1 MNNGILARASGNW
14 LVRTAAAALVA
25 TGLTMG
31 AALADDGLGTA
42 KAPINLRIIA
52 NSAFSHTWQSVL
64 VPEFNKVYPNIR
76 VTIDGVPYAEHLA
89 KLMLEATST
98 NPEYDVLII
107 DDPWTPQLAQLGAL
121 VDLKGPKVAPITSAE
136 YDWAD
141 FNAAPL
147 AAGEW
152 KGVQYAVPVRSNM
165 LLMFYNRAHYKKAGL
180 PEPTPMLTWEQYLAQ
195 APKLVQDMN
204 GDGVID
210 AWAVDTFFVRD
221 QLTPTI
227 WQGILN
233 ANGGSLLD
241 EKGAPAFNGALGVA
255 ALDTH
260 RKLLDFAPPGA
271 LGHGLQESLQAFR
284 QGAVA
289 TMFMWGSV
297 YKATGVDPKA
307 STLTLKELGM
317 QVMPVGTAG
326 PGTHRGIWTAGIS
339 AKTKHLKASWA
350 FVEWLT
356 SKQGEK
362 VNVSLAGS
370 FPARK
375 STLGAPSEDWLK
387 PVYSSLQQSYDVAAN
402 GKMWRIR
409 SPRSDATQQ
418 ILADEVARALAG
430 QVSSKVALDE
440 AAKRIAKIVK

>member
-1 MNNGILARASGNW
+1 MNNGISALAPRNW
-14 LVRTAAAALVA
+14 LLRTAAAALMA

-31 AALADDGLGTA
+31 GALADDALGTA
-42 KAPINLRIIA
+42 KAPIELRIIA

-64 VPEFNKVYPNIR
+64 VPEFNKVYPNIK
-76 VTIDGVPYAEHLA
+76 VTIDGVPYNEHLA
-89 KLMLEATST
+89 KLMLEATSA
-98 NPEYDVLII
+98 NPEYDVLVI

-121 VDLKGPKVAPITSAE
+121 VDLKRPDVAAITSKD

-152 KGVQYAVPVRSNM
+152 KGVQYSIPVRSNM

-180 PEPTPMLTWEQYLAQ
+180 PEPTPALTWDQYFEQ

-204 GDGVID
+204 GDGTID

-221 QLTPTI
+221 QLTPPI
-227 WQGILN
+227 WQTIMN
-233 ANGGSLLD
+233 SNGGSLLD
-241 EKGAPAFNGALGVA
+241 DKGAPVFNNEVGVA
-255 ALDTH
+255 ALNMH
-260 RKLLDFAPPGA
+260 KKLLDYAPPGA

-307 STLTLKELGM
+307 SKLTLNELGM
-317 QVMPVGTAG
+317 QVMPVGKVSAG
-326 PGTHRGIWTAGIS
+326 AHRGIWTAGIS

-362 VNVSLAGS
+362 TNVSLAGS

-375 STLGAPSEDWLK
+375 STLSAPAEDWQK
-387 PVYSSLQQSYDVAAN
+387 PVFSTLQQAYDVAEK

-418 ILADEVARALAG
+418 VLADEVARALAG
-430 QVSSKVALDE
+430 QVSSKEALDV
-440 AAKRIAKIVK
+440 AANRIAKILK

>member
-1 MNNGILARASGNW
+1 M
-14 LVRTAAAALVA
+14 A

-31 AALADDGLGTA
+31 GALADDGLGTA
-42 KAPINLRIIA
+42 KAPIELRIIA

-64 VPEFNKVYPNIR
+64 VPEFNKIYPNIK
-76 VTIDGVPYAEHLA
+76 VTIDGVPYNEHLA
-89 KLMLEATST
+89 KLMLEATSAS
-98 NPEYDVLII
+98 PEYDVLVI

-121 VDLKGPKVAPITSAE
+121 VDLKGPKVAPITSKD

-152 KGVQYAVPVRSNM
+152 KGLQYSIPVRSNM

-180 PEPTPMLTWEQYLAQ
+180 PEPTPALTWDQYFEQ

-204 GDGVID
+204 GDGTID

-221 QLTPTI
+221 QLTPPI
-227 WQGILN
+227 WQTIMN
-233 ANGGSLLD
+233 SNGGSLLD
-241 EKGAPAFNGALGVA
+241 DKGAPVFNNEVGVA
-255 ALDTH
+255 ALNMH
-260 RKLLDFAPPGA
+260 KKLLEYAPPGA

-307 STLTLKELGM
+307 SKLTLNELGM
-317 QVMPVGTAG
+317 QVMPVGKASAG
-326 PGTHRGIWTAGIS
+326 AHRGIWTAGIS
-339 AKTKHLKASWA
+339 AKTKRLNASWA
-350 FVEWLT
+350 FVEWLS

-362 VNVSLAGS
+362 TNVSLAGS

-375 STLGAPSEDWLK
+375 STLSAPAEDWQK
-387 PVYSSLQQSYDVAAN
+387 PVFSTLQQAYDVAEK

-430 QVSSKVALDE
+430 QVSSKEALDV
-440 AAKRIAKIVK
+440 AANRIAKVLK

>member
-1 MNNGILARASGNW
+1 MKSGYLAHGSGNR
-14 LVRTAAAALVA
+14 LSRAAAAALMA
-25 TGLTMG
+25 TGLTMTS
-31 AALADDGLGTA
+31 ASAQDGLGTA
-42 KAPINLRIIA
+42 QKPIHLRVIA

-64 VPEFNKVYPNIR
+64 VPEFNKVYPNIK
-76 VTIDGVPYAEHLA
+76 VTIDGVPYNEHLA

-98 NPEYDVLII
+98 EPEHDVLVI

-121 VDLKGPKVAPITSAE
+121 IDLRGPKVAPITSAE

-141 FNAAPL
+141 FNSAPL
-147 AAGEW
+147 ASGEW
-152 KGVQYAVPVRSNM
+152 KGMQYSIPVRSNM

-180 PEPTPMLTWEQYLAQ
+180 PEPTPALTWEQYFQQ

-204 GDGVID
+204 GDGTVD
-210 AWAVDTFFVRD
+210 AWAVDTFFSRD
-221 QLTPTI
+221 QLTPPI
-227 WQGILN
+227 WQAILN

-241 EKGAPAFNGALGVA
+241 DKGAPAFNNALGVA
-255 ALDTH
+255 ALEKH
-260 RKLLDFAPPGA
+260 KELLKYAPPGA
-271 LGHGLQESLQAFR
+271 LGHGLQESLQTFR

-307 STLTLKELGM
+307 STLTLNELGM
-317 QVMPVGTAG
+317 QVMPVGSASA
-326 PGTHRGIWTAGIS
+326 GTHRGIWTAGIS
-339 AKTKHLKASWA
+339 AKTKQLKASWA
-350 FVEWLT
+350 FLEWLT

-362 VNVSLAGS
+362 INVSLAGS

-375 STLGAPSEDWLK
+375 STLNAPSEDWMK
-387 PVYSSLQQSYDVAAN
+387 PVFSTLQESYDVAAK

-418 ILADEVARALAG
+418 VLADEVARALAG
-430 QVSSKVALDE
+430 QVSPKEALDL
-440 AAKRIAKIVK
+440 AAKRIARILK

>member
-1 MNNGILARASGNW
+1 MKSGCLARGPENW
-14 LVRTAAAALVA
+14 LLRAATVALMA
-25 TGLTMG
+25 TGLTM
-31 AALADDGLGTA
+31 ASASAQDGLGTA
-42 KAPINLRIIA
+42 EKPIQLRVIA

-64 VPEFNKVYPNIR
+64 VPEFNKVYPNIK
-76 VTIDGVPYAEHLA
+76 VTIDGVPYNEHLA
-89 KLMLEATST
+89 KLMLEATSAD
-98 NPEYDVLII
+98 PEYDVLVI

-121 VDLKGPKVAPITSAE
+121 VDLKGPKVTPITSTE

-141 FNAAPL
+141 FNSAPL
-147 AAGEW
+147 ASGEW
-152 KGVQYAVPVRSNM
+152 KGVQYSIPVRSNM

-180 PEPTPMLTWEQYLAQ
+180 PEPTPALTWEQYFEQ

-204 GDGVID
+204 GDGTVD
-210 AWAVDTFFVRD
+210 AWAVDTLFVRD
-221 QLTPTI
+221 QLTPPI
-227 WQGILN
+227 WQAILN

-241 EKGAPAFNGALGVA
+241 DKGAPAFNNDIGVA
-255 ALDTH
+255 ALEKH
-260 RKLLDFAPPGA
+260 KKLLEYAPPGA
-271 LGHGLQESLQAFR
+271 LGHGLQESLQTFR

-307 STLTLKELGM
+307 STLTLKDLGM
-317 QVMPVGTAG
+317 QVMPVGSVGA
-326 PGTHRGIWTAGIS
+326 GTHRGIWTAGIS
-339 AKTKHLKASWA
+339 AKTKQLRASWA

-362 VNVSLAGS
+362 INVSLAGS

-375 STLGAPSEDWLK
+375 STLNAPSEDWMK
-387 PVYSSLQQSYDVAAN
+387 PVFSTLQESYDVAAK
-402 GKMWRIR
+402 GRMWRIR

-430 QVSSKVALDE
+430 QVSPKEALDV
-440 AAKRIAKIVK
+440 AAKRIAKVLK

>member
-1 MNNGILARASGNW
+1 MNNGISALAPRNW
-14 LVRTAAAALVA
+14 LLRTAVAALMA

-31 AALADDGLGTA
+31 GALADDALGTA
-42 KAPINLRIIA
+42 KAPIELRIIA

-64 VPEFNKVYPNIR
+64 LPEFNKVYPNIK
-76 VTIDGVPYAEHLA
+76 VTIDGVPYNEHLA
-89 KLMLEATST
+89 KVMLEATSA
-98 NPEYDVLII
+98 NPEYDVLVI

-121 VDLKGPKVAPITSAE
+121 VDLKRPDVAAITSKD

-152 KGVQYAVPVRSNM
+152 KGVQYSIPVRSNM

-180 PEPTPMLTWEQYLAQ
+180 PEPTPALTWDQYFEQ

-204 GDGVID
+204 GDGTID

-221 QLTPTI
+221 QLTPPI
-227 WQGILN
+227 WQTIMN
-233 ANGGSLLD
+233 SNGGALLD
-241 EKGAPAFNGALGVA
+241 DKGAPVFNNEVGVA
-255 ALDTH
+255 ALNMH
-260 RKLLDFAPPGA
+260 KKLLDYAPPGA

-307 STLTLKELGM
+307 SKLTLNELGM
-317 QVMPVGTAG
+317 QVMPVGKVSAG
-326 PGTHRGIWTAGIS
+326 AHRGIWTAGIS

-362 VNVSLAGS
+362 TNVSLAGS

-375 STLGAPSEDWLK
+375 STLSAPAEDWQK
-387 PVYSSLQQSYDVAAN
+387 PVFSTLQQAYDVAEK

-418 ILADEVARALAG
+418 VLADEVARALAG
-430 QVSSKVALDE
+430 QVSSKEALDV
-440 AAKRIAKIVK
+440 AANRIAKILK

>member
-1 MNNGILARASGNW
+1 MNCKNGVGPSRRKVLGGAATALTAMALGVDGAQADSGLGASG
-14 LVRTAAAALVA
+14 
-25 TGLTMG
+25 
-31 AALADDGLGTA
+31 
-42 KAPINLRIIA
+42 APVELRVIA
-52 NSAFSHTWQSVL
+52 NSAFSHTWQTVL

-76 VTIDGVPYAEHLA
+76 VTIDGVPYNEHLA

-98 NPEYDVLII
+98 NPEYDVLVI

-121 VDLKGPKVAPITSAE
+121 VDLKGPKVAPITSAD

-141 FNAAPL
+141 FNPAPL
-147 AAGEW
+147 ASGEW
-152 KGVQYAVPVRSNM
+152 SGKQYSIPVRSNM
-165 LLMFYNRAHYKKAGL
+165 LMMFYNRAHYQKAGL
-180 PEPTPMLTWEQYLAQ
+180 PEPTPGLTWKQYFEQ

-204 GDGVID
+204 GDGTID

-227 WQGILN
+227 WQAIMN
-233 ANGGSLLD
+233 SNGGALLD
-241 EKGAPAFNGALGVA
+241 DKGSPIFNNEIGVA
-255 ALDTH
+255 ALEMH
-260 RKLLDFAPPGA
+260 RKLLDYAPPGS
-271 LGHGLQESLQAFR
+271 LGHGLQESLQTFR

-297 YKATGVDPKA
+297 YKASGIDTRA

-339 AKTKHLKASWA
+339 AKTRKMKASWA

-356 SKQGEK
+356 SKKGEA
-362 VNVSLAGS
+362 VNAALAGS

-375 STLGAPSEDWLK
+375 STLTQPSEEWMK
-387 PVYSSLQQSYDVAAN
+387 PVYIALQQAYDVAAN

-418 ILADEVARALAG
+418 ILADEIARALAG
-430 QVSSKVALDE
+430 QVTPKAALDL
-440 AAKRIAKIVK
+440 AARRISRILR

>member
-1 MNNGILARASGNW
+1 M
-14 LVRTAAAALVA
+14 A

-31 AALADDGLGTA
+31 GALADDALGTA
-42 KAPINLRIIA
+42 KAPIELRIIA

-64 VPEFNKVYPNIR
+64 VPEFNKVYPNIK
-76 VTIDGVPYAEHLA
+76 VTIDGVPYNEHLA
-89 KLMLEATST
+89 KLMLEATSA
-98 NPEYDVLII
+98 NPEYDVLVI

-121 VDLKGPKVAPITSAE
+121 VDLKRPDVAAITSKD

-152 KGVQYAVPVRSNM
+152 KGVQYSIPVRSNM

-180 PEPTPMLTWEQYLAQ
+180 PEPTPALTWDQYFEQ

-204 GDGVID
+204 GDGTID

-221 QLTPTI
+221 QLTPPI
-227 WQGILN
+227 WQTIMN
-233 ANGGSLLD
+233 SNGGSLLD
-241 EKGAPAFNGALGVA
+241 DKGAPVFNNEVGVA
-255 ALDTH
+255 ALNMH
-260 RKLLDFAPPGA
+260 KKLLDYAPPGA

-307 STLTLKELGM
+307 SKLTLNELGM
-317 QVMPVGTAG
+317 QVMPVGKVSAG
-326 PGTHRGIWTAGIS
+326 AHRGIWTAGIS

-362 VNVSLAGS
+362 TNVSLAGS

-375 STLGAPSEDWLK
+375 STLSAPAEDWQK
-387 PVYSSLQQSYDVAAN
+387 PVFSTLQQAYDVAEK

-418 ILADEVARALAG
+418 VLADEVARALAG
-430 QVSSKVALDE
+430 QVSSKEALDV
-440 AAKRIAKIVK
+440 AANRIAKILK